1 MARVAVRAL
10 VGGRRA
16 WASARVRGATR
27 GLLHSLVLPL
37 VGLRRI
43 FHLETAEDPGLGRL
57 TGGRRAW
64 SRQRFGAW
72 LRALP
77 EPAVTRFRRRSAPR
91 PQRGPGRGGVVRVS
105 LDEHAVPRWT
115 RKFRIPKGYHTTRNK
130 HMKVEK
136 LFTGFDVR
144 GRQFL
149 RLWATPG
156 NVELYQVARRLV
168 QRLRRASGGARL
180 RLLVD
185 AGAAKQDAAVAAL
198 LRDTPGVTILM
209 RAPRQPGRLRRWRAL
224 PARAFQT
231 RREPGPWT
239 GAPPKVLRVAETRTP
254 LKGDGPHA
262 RGVRTIVAVEGQVP
276 TAGRPRKERWHVL
289 YVNDERTPAYRLIQ
303 EFRRRQ
309 HHEQGYR
316 IGVHDLDLDA
326 VPSGYAK
333 ASRPHRPA
341 FRPAALTWAA
351 WTKLLAANLIE
362 QLGAQ
367 LGAPWRHA
375 HPRTLRRAFLN
386 RPGTLRETPDA
397 LVVELDRF
405 PEQAALRPLVDA
417 LNAAR
422 VQIPGPGGRRRRL
435 FMALA
440 DETTDDII

>member
-43 FHLETAEDPGLGRL
+43 FHLETAKDPGLGQL

-91 PQRGPGRGGVVRVS
+91 PQRGPGRGGVIRVS

-156 NVELYQVARRLV
+156 NVESTRSPAAWSSGSAGRAAAP
-168 QRLRRASGGARL
+168 ASGSSWMPERPS
-180 RLLVD
+180 R
-185 AGAAKQDAAVAAL
+185 
-198 LRDTPGVTILM
+198 M
-209 RAPRQPGRLRRWRAL
+209 RRWR
-224 PARAFQT
+224 RCCET
-231 RREPGPWT
+231 RRGS
-239 GAPPKVLRVAETRTP
+239 
-254 LKGDGPHA
+254 
-262 RGVRTIVAVEGQVP
+262 
-276 TAGRPRKERWHVL
+276 
-289 YVNDERTPAYRLIQ
+289 
-303 EFRRRQ
+303 
-309 HHEQGYR
+309 
-316 IGVHDLDLDA
+316 
-326 VPSGYAK
+326 PS
-333 ASRPHRPA
+333 
-341 FRPAALTWAA
+341 
-351 WTKLLAANLIE
+351 
-362 QLGAQ
+362 
-367 LGAPWRHA
+367 
-375 HPRTLRRAFLN
+375 
-386 RPGTLRETPDA
+386 
-397 LVVELDRF
+397 
-405 PEQAALRPLVDA
+405 
-417 LNAAR
+417 
-422 VQIPGPGGRRRRL
+422 
-435 FMALA
+435 
-440 DETTDDII
+440 

>member
-1 MARVAVRAL
+1 MTVRAL
-10 VGGRRA
+10 LGRRA
-16 WASARVRGATR
+16 PRPARVRVATR
-27 GLLHSLVLPL
+27 GLLHSLLLPL

-43 FHLETAEDPGLGRL
+43 YHLETAADPGLGRL

-64 SRQRFGAW
+64 GRHRFGAW

-77 EPAVTRFRRRSAPR
+77 AAGVTRFLQRSAPVPR
-91 PQRGPGRGGVVRVS
+91 RAPGRGGVVRVS
-105 LDEHAVPRWT
+105 LDEHTVPRWT
-115 RKFRIPKGYHTTRNK
+115 RKFRLPKGYHTTRNK

-149 RLWATPG
+149 RLWSTPG
-156 NVELYQVARRLV
+156 NVELYQVARRLA

-198 LRDTPGVTILM
+198 LRGTPGVTVLM
-209 RAPRQPGRLRRWRAL
+209 RAPRHPGRLRRWLAL
-224 PARAFQT
+224 SARVFQ
-231 RREPGPWT
+231 RHREPGPFT
-239 GAPPKVLRVAETRTP
+239 GAPSKVLRVAETRTP
-254 LKGDGPHA
+254 LKGDSPRQ
-262 RGVRTIVAVEGQVP
+262 RGVRTIVAVEGP
-276 TAGRPRKERWHVL
+276 TAGRRKDRWHIL

-303 EFRRRQ
+303 EFRQRQ

-333 ASRPHRPA
+333 RSRPHRPT

-351 WTKLLAANLIE
+351 WTKLLAANLTE
-362 QLGAQ
+362 SLGAQ
-367 LGAPWRHA
+367 LAGGWQHA
-375 HPRTLRRAFLN
+375 HPRTLRRTFLN
-386 RPGTLRETPDA
+386 RPGTLRETPEA
-397 LVVELDRF
+397 LLVDLDWF
-405 PEQAALRPLVDA
+405 PEREVLRPLVDA

-422 VQIPGPGGRRRRL
+422 AQLPGPGGRHRRL
-435 FMALA
+435 FLALA
-440 DETTDDII
+440 DEHT